1 MTVNY
6 SSLFQDTRSPE
17 SESDHRTAGG
27 LQAEQPP
34 GDASEQRHRQ
44 VSEHPQQ

>member
-34 GDASEQRHRQ
+34 GDAGEQRHRQ